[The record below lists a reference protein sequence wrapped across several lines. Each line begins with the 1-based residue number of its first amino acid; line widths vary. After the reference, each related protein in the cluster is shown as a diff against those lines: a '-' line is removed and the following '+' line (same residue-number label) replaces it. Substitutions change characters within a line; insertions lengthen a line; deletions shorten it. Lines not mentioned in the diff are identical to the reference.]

1 MNATKTSVKLQR
13 ALRNNL
19 GLDISLV
26 SYVEGCTVKWTYTVY
41 TDELEGGTCRR
52 TKKIERLQN
61 VGTMLLEWVSSRVFD
76 VVAVG
81 KENLSVRNL
90 LTS

>member
-1 MNATKTSVKLQR
+1 MKLQR

-52 TKKIERLQN
+52 TKIERLQN